1 MVGQKFNYAI
11 QWGPRGIRSDRR
23 DGAARSGLTV
33 NMGTVLR
40 NEKATVHRPKH
51 GLLSRSSL
59 VAKHVAHNADKP
71 QHADIANTIEY
82 AIGVFARH
90 QNVFIAQN
98 S

>member
-1 MVGQKFNYAI
+1 MVSQKFNYAI
-11 QWGPRGIRSDRR
+11 QWVPRGIRSNRR
-23 DGAARSGLTV
+23 GKAARSGLSV
-33 NMGTVLR
+33 YMGAVLR

-51 GLLSRSSL
+51 GLQSRSSL
-59 VAKHVAHNADKP
+59 VAKHVAHNTDQP